1 MLYVVATPIGNRED
15 ITLRALRILGE
26 VDFILAED
34 TRKTGVLLDY
44 FSIKTKLISFHEH
57 NEDRKSLRI
66 IKELKEGKNIAL
78 VSNAGTPL
86 ISDPGFKL
94 VRKCKQEKI
103 KVVPVPGA
111 SSIITALSASSI
123 GTDKFAFFGYLSRKK
138 TARLRLIKEIANLP
152 MTLIFFE
159 SPYRVL
165 RTLEEMMAI
174 LGNRKVAVGREL
186 TKKFE
191 DIFEAD
197 LKNAIN
203 YFGKQKP
210 KGEFVIILDRKQE
223 KE

>member
-66 IKELKEGKNIAL
+66 IKELQEGKNIAL

-123 GTDKFAFFGYLSRKK
+123 GTDKFAFFGYLPRKK

-174 LGNRKVAVGREL
+174 LGKRKVAVGREL